1 MSDTMLKES
10 CARLFADLATR
21 DALEAAERA
30 FPAAMWS
37 AVEEA
42 GLTRPHLAEAQG
54 GAGGTWLDA
63 GTILFEAGRAAL
75 PLPIAETIAGAS
87 LLAAAG
93 LKVPDGPLTV
103 AQDASLAI
111 AGGKLSGRAA
121 SVPWGADAVHVVV
134 VAGTRVALLA
144 KGAATATREANL
156 AGEPRDT
163 LEWKGAAVLAEGAL
177 KGLDARTLGAA
188 GRAAQMAGAIER
200 ALDISLKYVV
210 ERKQFGRALAANQ
223 AVQQALAVLA
233 GHSAA
238 ATIAAEHAFRA
249 LASSGDASVAGGD
262 ASFEIAAAKVRCGE
276 AASMATNLAHQAH
289 GAIGFTREYVLQ
301 HATRRLWSWRAEF
314 GADAYWAEWLGR
326 YVCERGP
333 EAFWAELVA
342 R

>member
-1 MSDTMLKES
+1 MSDNMLKES

-21 DALEAAERA
+21 DALEASERA
-30 FPAAMWS
+30 FPAAMWN
-37 AVEEA
+37 ALEEA
-42 GLTRPHLAEAQG
+42 GLTRPHLPEAQG

-63 GTILFEAGRAAL
+63 GTILVEAGRAAL

-93 LKVPDGPLTV
+93 LKVPEGPLTV
-103 AQDASLAI
+103 AQDESLALS
-111 AGGKLSGRAA
+111 GGKLSGRAA
-121 SVPWGADAVHVVV
+121 SVPWGADAGHVVV
-134 VAGTRVALLA
+134 VAGSRVVLVA
-144 KGAATATREANL
+144 KGAAKATRETNL

-163 LEWKGAAVLAEGAL
+163 LEWNGAAVIAEGAL
-177 KGLDARTLGAA
+177 MGLDARTLGAA

-200 ALDISLKYVV
+200 ALDLSIRYVV

-249 LASSGDASVAGGD
+249 LASGSEAR
-262 ASFEIAAAKVRCGE
+262 FEIAAAKVRCGE

-314 GADAYWAEWLGR
+314 GSDAAWAEWLGR
-326 YVCERGP
+326 CVCERGP
-333 EAFWAELVA
+333 EVFWAELV

>member
-1 MSDTMLKES
+1 MLKES

-21 DALEAAERA
+21 DALEASERA
-30 FPAAMWS
+30 FPAAMWN
-37 AVEEA
+37 ALEEA
-42 GLTRPHLAEAQG
+42 GLTRPHLPEAQG

-63 GTILFEAGRAAL
+63 GTILVEAGRAAL

-103 AQDASLAI
+103 AQDSSLVLS
-111 AGGKLSGRAA
+111 GGKLAGRAA
-121 SVPWGADAVHVVV
+121 SVPWGADAGHAVV
-134 VAGTRVALLA
+134 VAGTRVALVA
-144 KGAATATREANL
+144 KGAAKATRETNL

-163 LEWKGAAVLAEGAL
+163 LEWNNAPVIAEGAL

-200 ALDISLKYVV
+200 ALDLSIRYVV

-249 LASSGDASVAGGD
+249 LASSVAGGD
-262 ASFEIAAAKVRCGE
+262 AAFEIAAAKVRCGE

-314 GADAYWAEWLGR
+314 GADAFWAEWLGR

-333 EAFWAELVA
+333 EAFWAELV

>member
-21 DALEAAERA
+21 DALEASERA
-30 FPAAMWS
+30 FPSAMWA

-42 GLTRPHLAEAQG
+42 GLARPHLPESQG

-87 LLAAAG
+87 VLASAG
-93 LKVPDGPLTV
+93 LASLGVPDGPLTV
-103 AQDASLAI
+103 AQDESLAI
-111 AGGKLSGRAA
+111 SGGKLSGRAA
-121 SVPWGADAVHVVV
+121 SVPWGADAGHVVV
-134 VAGTRVALLA
+134 VAGARVALLG
-144 KGAATATREANL
+144 KGAAEAMREVNL

-163 LEWKGAAVLAEGAL
+163 LVWKSAAVLAEGPLAGPDAL
-177 KGLDARTLGAA
+177 ALGAA

-200 ALDISLKYVV
+200 TLDISLRYVV

-238 ATIAAEHAFRA
+238 ASLAAAQAFRA
-249 LASSGDASVAGGD
+249 LAAGGD
-262 ASFEIAAAKVRCGE
+262 ARFDIAAAKVRCGE
-276 AASMATNLAHQAH
+276 AASAATNLAHQAH
-289 GAIGFTREYVLQ
+289 GAIGFTREYALQ

-314 GADAYWAEWLGR
+314 GADAFWAEWLGR
-326 YVCERGP
+326 YVCAFGP
-333 EAFWAELVA
+333 EAFWAELVN

>member
-21 DALEAAERA
+21 DALEASERA
-30 FPAAMWS
+30 FPAAMWA

-42 GLTRPHLAEAQG
+42 GLARPHLPEAQG

-63 GTILFEAGRAAL
+63 GTILFEAGRAPL
-75 PLPIAETIAGAS
+75 PLPIAESIAGAS

-93 LKVPDGPLTV
+93 LKVPEGPLAV

-111 AGGKLSGRAA
+111 SGGKLSGRAA
-121 SVPWGADAVHVVV
+121 SVPWGADAGHVVV

-144 KGAATATREANL
+144 KDAATATRETNL

-163 LEWKGAAVLAEGAL
+163 LEWKSTAVLAEGAL

-200 ALDISLKYVV
+200 ALDVSLKYVV

-249 LASSGDASVAGGD
+249 LAADRD

-301 HATRRLWSWRAEF
+301 QVTRRLWSWRAEF

>member
-21 DALEAAERA
+21 DALEASERA

-37 AVEEA
+37 AVEDA
-42 GLTRPHLAEAQG
+42 GLTRPHLTEAQG

-63 GTILFEAGRAAL
+63 GTILVEAGRAAL

-93 LKVPDGPLTV
+93 MKVPEGPLTV
-103 AQDASLAI
+103 AQDASLAL

-121 SVPWGADAVHVVV
+121 SVPWGADAGHVVV
-134 VAGTRVALLA
+134 VAGTRVALVA
-144 KGAATATREANL
+144 KGAAKATRETNL
-156 AGEPRDT
+156 AGESRDT
-163 LEWKGAAVLAEGAL
+163 LEWNGAAVIAEGAL
-177 KGLDARTLGAA
+177 KGLDARKLGAA

-200 ALDISLKYVV
+200 ALDVSLKYVV

-249 LASSGDASVAGGD
+249 LASGGD

-314 GADAYWAEWLGR
+314 GSDAVWAEWLGR

-333 EAFWAELVA
+333 EAFWAELV